1 MIDELC
7 EEFGL
12 GNKQENRKPHTL
24 KRNRKSACFVQI
36 LSSRLVSFSFLP
48 TAALKGSK
56 CLPFWLLPGVM
67 FNTFKDI

>member
-36 LSSRLVSFSFLP
+36 LSSRLVSFSFFTDSRTERIKVFTVL
-48 TAALKGSK
+48 AVARSY
-56 CLPFWLLPGVM
+56 V
-67 FNTFKDI
+67 